1 MPDNLALATSW
12 LKPLMWPSNGTKCPP
27 ASKAAQISMKCF
39 LLGLAAT
46 SLPTQTMHLD
56 ALVAEF
62 AECIARAMPT
72 VGVHPDLVGFFPP
85 EHKDLH
91 CFTDVKKTKE
101 FVVTEKEHYAYECW
115 REVKRSIRNSL
126 LPLFLS
132 VGRKLGYITPDR
144 GITCPSGKSLQEFL
158 VAFNQALFLV
168 DEHDKTKKKSTRAKG
183 KGDGRCTALKNLLA
197 LLLHSPGLFPVQTSG
212 ARQPRH
218 APRAG
223 ATTLMA
229 RATKKRPRA
238 RSRAGQTPP
247 RRAPPERPSP
257 RRAPVTSPP

>member
-12 LKPLMWPSNGTKCPP
+12 LKPLMWPSNGTKSPP

-91 CFTDVKKTKE
+91 CFTDVNKLNSS
-101 FVVTEKEHYAYECW
+101 W
-115 REVKRSIRNSL
+115 SLRRNTTRTSAG
-126 LPLFLS
+126 
-132 VGRKLGYITPDR
+132 GR
-144 GITCPSGKSLQEFL
+144 
-158 VAFNQALFLV
+158 
-168 DEHDKTKKKSTRAKG
+168 
-183 KGDGRCTALKNLLA
+183 
-197 LLLHSPGLFPVQTSG
+197 
-212 ARQPRH
+212 
-218 APRAG
+218 
-223 ATTLMA
+223 
-229 RATKKRPRA
+229 
-238 RSRAGQTPP
+238 
-247 RRAPPERPSP
+247 
-257 RRAPVTSPP
+257 